1 MVFQSFR
8 EYLAWREDLFYT
20 DGTPMTSRSRPMSDS
35 PAQRRRL
42 VNGGLQPAKLDQEV
56 NGTEPEGTCEN
67 LVFSTTAH
75 R

>member
-1 MVFQSFR
+1 
-8 EYLAWREDLFYT
+8 
-20 DGTPMTSRSRPMSDS
+20 MSDS